1 MAMLKCPSVKEAT
14 GLSKSH
20 LYALIR
26 RGDFPAPLKL
36 SARAVAWRESDVM
49 AWLDS
54 RPCARAEG

>member
-1 MAMLKCPSVKEAT
+1 MMMRFQSIKEAT

-26 RGDFPAPLKL
+26 RGEFPAPVRL
-36 SARAVAWRESDVM
+36 SERAVAWRESDVT

-54 RPCARAEG
+54 RPCARAEV